1 MTDSSSIDRTAI
13 FDKVLQHLYDNS
25 KDYWI
30 VDSWIEQELKI
41 DNHQLVESIVDELL
55 KRGWATPKSTRKYVL
70 QIAHP
75 GQQIIEKYKSYS
87 LFLESLSQSDQ
98 LSQSKKNKEKNIKHI
113 LSAIS
118 AGGILWGAF
127 FTYLNYDKGQLVK
140 EKDQTI
146 SRQQTTTDSLRQ
158 ILDRQQKTID
168 SLSHQTDTTKTK

>member
-1 MTDSSSIDRTAI
+1 MG
-13 FDKVLQHLYDNS
+13 FLQAGFIN
-25 KDYWI
+25 
-30 VDSWIEQELKI
+30 
-41 DNHQLVESIVDELL
+41 
-55 KRGWATPKSTRKYVL
+55 TRKYVL

-75 GQQIIEKYKSYS
+75 GQQIVEKYKSYS

-98 LSQSKKNKEKNIKHI
+98 LSQSKKTKEKNIKHI

-118 AGGILWGAF
+118 AGGVLWGAF

-146 SRQQTTTDSLRQ
+146 SRQQTRTDSLEN

-168 SLSHQTDTTKTK
+168 SLTTSNQIDTTKTK